1 MAFLPLLF
9 FIVIS
14 IAFFLIKP
22 GNYRESILKGFLI
35 TFLLIGITTELLSIF
50 NKITFNRILI
60 SWLIINLLSIPVLI
74 FSWIKFKSNKGIPP
88 LEDSEPPGK
97 KSRGLIILCL
107 VIILLI
113 SLITLF
119 IALKSPPNN
128 FDSMTYHMAR
138 VSHWIQNQNIR
149 YYPTAIPRQN
159 YSMPLAE
166 YAILHLQLLSQGD
179 HYANLIQ
186 WFSFIIS
193 IITSTLIAKDL
204 KVSRRGQWITAVL
217 AATLPMAILQSTST
231 QNDLVVS
238 AFCLAFAYFLSKSV
252 ETNRWDDVLFAALS
266 MGFALATKG
275 TAYIFIAAIGLVI
288 GGGVLIGKKWGQ
300 IKALIFRFGIMVII
314 GMLLNTGIYF
324 RNLDLYK
331 NPLITSNER
340 TMVEEFSLGVLLAN
354 LIRNGAVHLSSPVDS
369 ANQWVE
375 KGITQ
380 ILGSELN
387 NPASTFQES
396 RFNLSFSINED
407 DAGNGFHLVLI
418 SIAILILP
426 WLKVENKKDLL
437 LYEAAVVLSIL
448 LFSLVFKWQPWG
460 GRLQTPIFLLG
471 CTMAGYLLDKA
482 FKKEIFPTLILIL
495 FLLSSTPFLLLNSNR
510 PLLPLWEDS
519 SVFYDTELEN
529 MIYNYLEEKL
539 DRYPI
544 LAGKVKSILSILY
557 EGRSVILTER
567 RELYF
572 LGNFEDYYWY
582 AEACHLVRN
591 TPSREIGLIMD
602 SNDWEYPIWVFLNQ
616 NAGPGK
622 YKIYHIGLDDISAT
636 LKSPAEP
643 KPDLIILTKN
653 LDEDS
658 HELRDYIIVYE
669 SKTVQLFKRMETP

>member
-1 MAFLPLLF
+1 MILSILF
-9 FIVIS
+9 F
-14 IAFFLIKP
+14 FLLSSGIFLFLDHSVF
-22 GNYRESILKGFLI
+22 RESILKAY
-35 TFLLIGITTELLSIF
+35 
-50 NKITFNRILI
+50 I
-60 SWLIINLLSIPVLI
+60 STY
-74 FSWIKFKSNKGIPP
+74 
-88 LEDSEPPGK
+88 
-97 KSRGLIILCL
+97 LIILASTEIL
-107 VIILLI
+107 SLFGLINYSFISYVWIISSVIISIIVVINRKSFLTGVKKFISHHKSLLRRMDSIVLI
-113 SLITLF
+113 SILAIGLIFLVTII
-119 IALKSPPNN
+119 IAIKSPPNN

-138 VSHWIQNQNIR
+138 ISHWIQNQNIR

-166 YAILHLQLLSQGD
+166 YAILHLQILSQGD

-186 WFSFIIS
+186 WFSFVIS

-238 AFCLAFAYFLSKSV
+238 AFSLSFAYFLSRATREDKW
-252 ETNRWDDVLFAALS
+252 ENIFFAALS

-275 TAYIFIAAIGLVI
+275 TAYIFIAAIGLAI
-288 GGGVLIGKKWGQ
+288 GGGALIGKKWGQ
-300 IKALIFRFGIMVII
+300 IKALVLRFGIIVII
-314 GMLLNTGIYF
+314 GILLNTGIYF

-340 TMVEEFSLGVLLAN
+340 TLVEEISPGVLFAN
-354 LIRNGAVHLSSPVDS
+354 LIRNGTVHLSSPIDS
-369 ANQWVE
+369 ANQRIE
-375 KGITQ
+375 KGIAQ

-396 RFNLSFSINED
+396 KFDLSYSINED
-407 DAGNGFHLVLI
+407 DGGNGFHLVLI

-448 LFSLVFKWQPWG
+448 LFSLAFKWQPWG

-471 CTMAGYLLDKA
+471 CAGAGLIIDQVL
-482 FKKEIFPTLILIL
+482 KKEIFPSMILVL
-495 FLLSSTPFLLLNSNR
+495 FFISSTPYLLLNSSR

-519 SVFYDTELEN
+519 SVFYDSEIERK
-529 MIYNYLEEKL
+529 IYTNLEEKL
-539 DRYPI
+539 DRYPG
-544 LAGKVKSILSILY
+544 LAEKVESLLSILY
-557 EGRSVILTER
+557 EGRSVVLTER
-567 RELYF
+567 SELYF
-572 LGNFEDYYWY
+572 LGNFEDFYWY

-602 SNDWEYPIWVFLNQ
+602 SNDWEYPLWVFLNQ

-622 YKIYHIGLDDISAT
+622 YKIYHIEVDDISGGIPRDNYP
-636 LKSPAEP
+636 L
-643 KPDLIILTKN
+643 PDLILITKN
-653 LDEDS
+653 EFQDLEILSSYEEIYTSKSIQVMKLLD
-658 HELRDYIIVYE
+658 
-669 SKTVQLFKRMETP
+669 

>member
-1 MAFLPLLF
+1 MTFLPLLF
-9 FIVIS
+9 LILITAV
-14 IAFFLIKP
+14 FLFRKP
-22 GNYRESILKGFLI
+22 GSFRESILKAFLVTFFLI
-35 TFLLIGITTELLSIF
+35 GFSTEVLSLIHKVNYRWVLAAWLFWTSLAVLLLILNWKKLKSGISQLLPAQ
-50 NKITFNRILI
+50 KRKHTD
-60 SWLIINLLSIPVLI
+60 P
-74 FSWIKFKSNKGIPP
+74 
-88 LEDSEPPGK
+88 
-97 KSRGLIILCL
+97 SRGLIFLSL
-107 VIILLI
+107 GIILLI

-166 YAILHLQLLSQGD
+166 YAILHLQILSQGD
-179 HYANLIQ
+179 LYANLVQ

-193 IITSTLIAKDL
+193 ILTTTLIAKDL
-204 KVSRRGQWITAVL
+204 NLSPRGQWITAVL
-217 AATLPMAILQSTST
+217 AAALPMAILQSTST

-252 ETNRWDDVLFAALS
+252 KTNRWEDVLFAALS

-288 GGGVLIGKKWGQ
+288 GGGALIGKKWGQ
-300 IKALIFRFGIMVII
+300 IKSLILRFGIIVII
-314 GMLLNTGIYF
+314 GMFLNTGIYF

-340 TMVEEFSLGVLLAN
+340 TMVEEISPGVLFAN
-354 LIRNGAVHLSSPVDS
+354 LIRNGAVHLSSPIDS
-369 ANQWVE
+369 ANQRIE
-375 KGITQ
+375 KGIAQ

-396 RFNLSFSINED
+396 RFDLSYSINED

-471 CTMAGYLLDKA
+471 CAGIGYLLDRF
-482 FKKEIFPTLILIL
+482 FKRELILSVILIIILIL
-495 FLLSSTPFLLLNSNR
+495 STPYLLLNANR
-510 PLLPLWEDS
+510 PLLPLWEDN
-519 SVFYDTELEN
+519 SVFYDTELERK
-529 MIYNYLEEKL
+529 IYTDLEEKL
-539 DRYPI
+539 DRYPG
-544 LAGKVKSILSILY
+544 LAEKVKSLLSILY

-567 RELYF
+567 RELFF

-602 SNDWEYPIWVFLNQ
+602 SNDWEYPLWVMLHQ
-616 NAGPGK
+616 HASRVDRVL
-622 YKIYHIGLDDISAT
+622 YHIKMDDISRNIT
-636 LKSPAEP
+636 QEHKSRPG
-643 KPDLIILTKN
+643 LILVTRDNYQYLQIL
-653 LDEDS
+653 S
-658 HELRDYIIVYE
+658 SYE
-669 SKTVQLFKRMETP
+669 QIYASSSIQVFQKVK